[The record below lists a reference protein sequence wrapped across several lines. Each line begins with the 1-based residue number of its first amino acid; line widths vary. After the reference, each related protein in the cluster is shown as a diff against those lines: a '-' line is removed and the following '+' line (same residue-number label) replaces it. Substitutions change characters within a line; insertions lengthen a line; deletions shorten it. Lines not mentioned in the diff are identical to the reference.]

1 MYRYVVQ
8 AEKFVHR
15 LMIQTVRMSDAGEY
29 SVVAGSSVSKAH
41 LIVEGRD
48 VRITEPADKT
58 ITVRHT
64 TRASR
69 NTYTLVLSRPR
80 QTMMRCECSIYHIP
94 IANLI
99 VRTLSFSF
107 KVLEKQ
113 RATFEFEVNEED
125 LEGRW
130 LKNGVEIQF
139 SVEERFNYVS
149 IRKIHRLTISE
160 TYRSD
165 AGEYTFIAGKNKST
179 MNLHVNSNS
188 NIIFIYFTFD
198 QKCRE
203 CNKDTKIY

>member
-1 MYRYVVQ
+1 M
-8 AEKFVHR
+8 
-15 LMIQTVRMSDAGEY
+15 
-29 SVVAGSSVSKAH
+29 VAGSSVSKAH

-64 TRASR
+64 TSASR
-69 NTYTLVLSRPR
+69 NTPFLVPSRPR
-80 QTMMRCECSIYHIP
+80 KTIIMCKCSIYHSP
-94 IANLI
+94 SATLI
-99 VRTLSFSF
+99 VQTLSFPF

-125 LEGRW
+125 LEGCW

-139 SVEERFNYVS
+139 SVEERFNYVT

-165 AGEYTFIAGKNKST
+165 AGEYTFIAGKNRST
-179 MNLHVNSNS
+179 MNLRVNSNS
-188 NIIFIYFTFD
+188 NIIYIFFYI
-198 QKCRE
+198 
-203 CNKDTKIY
+203 

>member
-1 MYRYVVQ
+1 
-8 AEKFVHR
+8 
-15 LMIQTVRMSDAGEY
+15 MIQTVHMSDAGEY
-29 SVVAGSSVSKAH
+29 SVVAGSNMSKAH

-48 VRITEPADKT
+48 IRITEPANKT

-64 TRASR
+64 TSASR
-69 NTYTLVLSRPR
+69 NTHTLVPSQPR
-80 QTMMRCECSIYHIP
+80 QTMMTCECSIYHIP
-94 IANLI
+94 TATLI
-99 VRTLSFSF
+99 VQTLSFPL

-139 SVEERFNYVS
+139 SVEERFNYVT

-165 AGEYTFIAGKNKST
+165 AGEYTFIAGKNRST
-179 MNLHVNSNS
+179 MNLLVKSKN
-188 NIIFIYFTFD
+188 
-198 QKCRE
+198 
-203 CNKDTKIY
+203 